1 MISTAK
7 KYHRAIQQ
15 ISIEQIHKSISRC
28 PNSKE
33 TKQTLQS
40 LANHREERT
49 CALESKMGNKKSE
62 KATSRT
68 AAKFKARLAAAAA
81 QAKPSKAAGRAETKE
96 AFNNYMERVIGKTFI
111 ILSTFDSTLALY
123 DTF

>member
-49 CALESKMGNKKSE
+49 CALRTRKQDGQQEIGESH
-62 KATSRT
+62 
-68 AAKFKARLAAAAA
+68 
-81 QAKPSKAAGRAETKE
+81 KPHCSQVQG
-96 AFNNYMERVIGKTFI
+96 
-111 ILSTFDSTLALY
+111 
-123 DTF
+123 

>member
-111 ILSTFDSTLALY
+111 ILSTSDSNHP
-123 DTF
+123 

>member
-1 MISTAK
+1 MLPCTL
-7 KYHRAIQQ
+7 Q
-15 ISIEQIHKSISRC
+15 ISIEQIHKSISQC
-28 PNSKE
+28 PNSEE

-111 ILSTFDSTLALY
+111 ILSTLDSIHP
-123 DTF
+123 

>member
-1 MISTAK
+1 MIWVAK
-7 KYHRAIQQ
+7 KYYHRKLTNPLLLIFGKTLA
-15 ISIEQIHKSISRC
+15 
-28 PNSKE
+28 KE
-33 TKQTLQS
+33 NPQS
-40 LANHREERT
+40 VANPREERT

-111 ILSTFDSTLALY
+111 IPSTFDSNHP
-123 DTF
+123 

>member
-1 MISTAK
+1 MNKFTNPYLGVLILKRPSRHFSHLPTIVRRG
-7 KYHRAIQQ
+7 RA
-15 ISIEQIHKSISRC
+15 H
-28 PNSKE
+28 
-33 TKQTLQS
+33 
-40 LANHREERT
+40 

-111 ILSTFDSTLALY
+111 ILSTLDSIHP
-123 DTF
+123 